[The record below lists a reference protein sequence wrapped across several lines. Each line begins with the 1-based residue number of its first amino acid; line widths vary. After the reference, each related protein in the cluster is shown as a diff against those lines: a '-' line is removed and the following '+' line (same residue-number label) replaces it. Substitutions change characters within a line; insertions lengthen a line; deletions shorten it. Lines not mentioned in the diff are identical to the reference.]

1 MSTSSTQFGLYT
13 LQIREN
19 DIVNR
24 LQDIQIQR
32 LSVTMQM
39 NDLLDQTST
48 QDAESSID
56 SSTRASISLA
66 QLRTMESSLESQ
78 QNQLE
83 SELEQ
88 INAQQESW
96 QEYNTSP
103 LFFIALLGKIH
114 GNPMLLPKQSSLP
127 GTASP
132 FLASVRHLLLP
143 EVRI

>member
-56 SSTRASISLA
+56 SSTRAAISLA

-96 QEYNTSP
+96 QEYNRQQISEEHK
-103 LFFIALLGKIH
+103 FC
-114 GNPMLLPKQSSLP
+114 QS
-127 GTASP
+127 
-132 FLASVRHLLLP
+132 
-143 EVRI
+143 